1 MKHYEKLIDMGSFTR
16 NDVCILLGN
25 EAAAHSL
32 LYDYTQKGL
41 IERVRRD
48 LYVAISL
55 ETKQPVKN
63 RYAIASKISEDSYI
77 THHSAFEYYGCANQ
91 VYYEIYVSGN
101 KNFCEFDYDGVT
113 FRYMKPHISEGVV
126 NNQNGVRVTDIER
139 TILDSIND
147 FEKVGGLEELL
158 KCIEQVPSVKEDK
171 LISYLGIYN
180 SKGLYQKT
188 GYILEH
194 FRSMLNLSDD
204 FFQKCLN
211 NIPKSKRYLY
221 KSEYKK
227 DFILNKKWNLYVP
240 DNLLSLI
247 GKGVNYDD

>member
-1 MKHYEKLIDMGSFTR
+1 MKHYEKLIDMGCFTR
-16 NDVCILLGN
+16 NDVCKMLGN

-32 LYDYTQKGL
+32 LYDYSRKGL

-55 ETKQPVKN
+55 ETKQAVKN
-63 RYAIASKISEDSYI
+63 RYAIASRIAEGSYI

-91 VYYEIYVSGN
+91 VYYEVYVSGN
-101 KNFCEFDYDGVT
+101 KRFSEFDYDGVT
-113 FRYMKPHISEGVV
+113 FKYMKPHIYEGIVH
-126 NNQNGVRVTDIER
+126 NSGVYVTDIER

-147 FEKVGGLEELL
+147 FEKIGGLEELL
-158 KCIEQVPSVKEDK
+158 KCIEQIPSAKEDK
-171 LISYLGIYN
+171 LLSYLKIYN

-194 FRSMLNLSDD
+194 FRDLLNLSDS
-204 FFQKCLN
+204 FFQECLD
-211 NIPKSKRYLY
+211 NIPYSRRYLY

-227 DFILNKKWNLYVP
+227 DFVLNRKWNLYVP
-240 DNLLSLI
+240 ESILSLI
-247 GKGVNYDD
+247 NKGVNYDE

>member
-25 EAAAHSL
+25 GAAAHSL

-113 FRYMKPHISEGVV
+113 FRYMKPHISEGIV

-204 FFQKCLN
+204 FFQKCLS

-221 KSEYKK
+221 KSEYKR